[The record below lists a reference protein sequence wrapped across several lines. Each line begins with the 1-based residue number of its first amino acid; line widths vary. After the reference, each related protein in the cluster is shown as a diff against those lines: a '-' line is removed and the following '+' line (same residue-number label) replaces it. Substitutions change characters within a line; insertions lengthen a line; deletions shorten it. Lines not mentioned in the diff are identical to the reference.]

1 MYKTKQKQ
9 TVSVRPSNTD
19 TQTTY
24 KKTNKKYKRKKGWIE
39 SNPTSKGF
47 RESSLVTYPNIKA
60 TKVEPNIPTNFQ
72 PQESSIPTSKAKTR
86 GKKSL
91 ITVGAVLGVG
101 LATKYL
107 SNRKKRKR

>member
-9 TVSVRPSNTD
+9 TVSVKPSNID
-19 TQTTY
+19 NQTTY

-47 RESSLVTYPNIKA
+47 RESSLITYPNIKA
-60 TKVEPNIPTNFQ
+60 TKVETNIPTNFQ
-72 PQESSIPTSKAKTR
+72 PQGNNTTSKVKPR

-91 ITVGAVLGVG
+91 LTVGAILGVG

-107 SNRKKRKR
+107 SSRRKR